1 MKRAYKLFARNKLN
15 INNFNQMK
23 KFILYIGCLFLLLS
37 APGCDDFLDK
47 PPLDKLVNDDSFWV
61 DEVSLRAYAQDFYS
75 SYFVG
80 YAQDYRAFG
89 GYFSGDSYNDD
100 FLLTSDNVSD
110 TNQRLFFPT
119 SNTTGINSVT
129 ALWADQYKIVRK
141 ANVMLEK
148 IPEMSISDEAKNHW
162 NGIACFFRAMAYSTL
177 VKAYGEIPYIDI
189 AVVDEKD
196 YDILY
201 KDRDPQVMV
210 VNKILDDY
218 NYALENVRGD
228 DGLRQVNKA
237 VVGAFM
243 SRNMLYHATWLKYH
257 GSTVGPSSQPVND
270 EELTK
275 FFKGA
280 IDGAESVIESNKYSI
295 GNTYNAL
302 FTSESLA
309 DNPEII
315 FYREYTTGIATNAL
329 MAYNAKEDQRL
340 GGATIDAIESYLC
353 LDGLPIRQSP
363 LYQGKT
369 KPSIENTFIDR
380 DPRLYDTFVDSLRI
394 LNSGL
399 FSAASSTGFASKKFL
414 NEEWL
419 LGDSP
424 YITGILSPADAP
436 VIRYAE
442 VLLSYVEARYETS
455 TIGGETFTQE
465 DLDKSI
471 NEIRKRTLIKWAETP
486 SVSRKLPTVT
496 LSGNNLAVNNIVI
509 DDPDRDPSVDP
520 ILWEIRRERRIELMM
535 EGRRGDD
542 LNRWAKFEY
551 LNTGTSNNPNKK
563 VLGAWIDKVDYPGIS
578 TTVQLFDPDNSGT
591 TPTKGYISYFSFSS
605 PLRTFVKNDINSER
619 NYLRSIPAAQI
630 TIYKDKGHTLTQNP
644 GW

>member
-1 MKRAYKLFARNKLN
+1 MKRAYKLFAHKN
-15 INNFNQMK
+15 IFNNMK
-23 KFILYIGCLFLLLS
+23 KYILYTGCLLLLIS
-37 APGCDDFLDK
+37 VHSCDDFLDK
-47 PPLDKLVNDDSFWV
+47 PPLDKLVNDESFWV

-75 SYFVG
+75 TYFVG
-80 YAQDYRAFG
+80 YAQDYRVFG

-129 ALWADQYKIVRK
+129 ALWTDQYRIVRK

-162 NGIACFFRAMAYSTL
+162 TGIAYFFRAMAYSAL
-177 VKAYGEIPYIDI
+177 VKAYGDVPYIDI
-189 AVVDEKD
+189 AVVNAED
-196 YDILY
+196 YEILY

-218 NYALENVRGD
+218 NYALQNVRND

-257 GSTVGPSSQPVND
+257 GTTVGPSSQPVNN
-270 EELTK
+270 EELSK

-280 IDGAESVIESNKYSI
+280 IDGAVSVMESNEYSI

-353 LDGLPIRQSP
+353 LDGLPIGQSP
-363 LYQGKT
+363 LYQGET

-380 DPRLYDTFVDSLRI
+380 DPRIYDTFVDSLRI

-399 FSAASSTGFASKKFL
+399 FSAASPTGFASKKFL

-424 YITGILSPADAP
+424 YITGLLSPADAP

-442 VLLSYVEARYETS
+442 VLLNYVEARYEIS
-455 TIGGETFTQE
+455 KIGGEAFSQA

-471 NEIRKRTLIKWAETP
+471 NEIRKRTLTKWAETP
-486 SVSRKLPTVT
+486 SVSRKLPSVT
-496 LSGNNLAVNNIVI
+496 LSGNSLAVNNIVI
-509 DDPDRDPSVDP
+509 DDPDRDLSVDP
-520 ILWEIRRERRIELMM
+520 ILWEIRRERRTELIL

-563 VLGAWIDKVDYPGIS
+563 VLGAWIDKADYPGIS
-578 TTVQLFDPDNSGT
+578 TAVQLFDPDNPGT
-591 TPTKGYISYFSFSS
+591 APTKGYISYFSFSS
-605 PLRTFVKNDINSER
+605 PLRTFVKGDINSER

-630 TIYKDKGHTLTQNP
+630 TIYEDKGYTLTQNP